1 MDIRNIKKN
10 AEKLQVSSGS
20 EEGREGGRGGG
31 GVLSYSFTYILN
43 QHPLATSL
51 DELVEHQAHISQ
63 CEPTN
68 IKAKEFCSVSCAEFQ
83 ANMGFGRMFESRVL
97 NLLSNLFW

>member
-31 GVLSYSFTYILN
+31 GGIIV
-43 QHPLATSL
+43 
-51 DELVEHQAHISQ
+51 
-63 CEPTN
+63 
-68 IKAKEFCSVSCAEFQ
+68 
-83 ANMGFGRMFESRVL
+83 
-97 NLLSNLFW
+97 